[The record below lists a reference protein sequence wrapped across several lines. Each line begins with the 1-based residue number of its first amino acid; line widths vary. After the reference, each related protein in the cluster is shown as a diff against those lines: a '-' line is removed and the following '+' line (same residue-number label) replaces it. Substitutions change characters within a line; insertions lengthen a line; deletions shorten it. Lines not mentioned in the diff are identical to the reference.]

1 MSNPAKAK
9 LRTPQRASRTTP
21 KDQHTIG
28 PNFNI
33 SSHAGFL
40 NAIDHLRSSMMRHFS
55 ISSKCSTQ
63 KSCCYHQPQRLRETS
78 RKSMAFL
85 KSMLGRY
92 FRFVPL
98 ISFPKSNATNL
109 AHSLKQYPGH
119 IHIGFDGWTSPNVIS
134 FLGVVVHTAHE
145 GLLQSFLLD
154 FITYVLLV
162 MLAGMAIH
170 IQLMQPQAK
179 PFWRIPCYWA
189 WQVSSRIRDQQKG
202 LEDMFLLANNSIL
215 TLLFHRSS
223 DSCAIT
229 PRTTIQCYHRWKH
242 SIRTLPAVCI
252 PTSVV
257 FAISSILLLR

>member
-9 LRTPQRASRTTP
+9 LRTPRRASWTMP
-21 KDQHTIG
+21 KDWHTIG
-28 PNFNI
+28 PNFDI
-33 SSHAGFL
+33 SSHTGFL
-40 NAIDHLRSSMMRHFS
+40 NAIDHLRSSTMRRFS
-55 ISSKCSTQ
+55 VSSKCSTQ
-63 KSCCYHQPQRLRETS
+63 KSKHHQPQRLCETS

-109 AHSLKQYPGH
+109 ARSLKQYPGH
-119 IHIGFDGWTSPNVIS
+119 IHIGFDGWTSLNVIS
-134 FLGVVVHTAHE
+134 FLGVVIHTARE

-179 PFWRIPCYWA
+179 PFRRIPCYQA
-189 WQVSSRIRDQQKG
+189 WQVSSRIQDQQKG
-202 LEDMFLLANNSIL
+202 LEDMFSLANNSIL
-215 TLLFHRSS
+215 TLLFHRSL
-223 DSCAIT
+223 DRCAIM
-229 PRTTIQCYHRWKH
+229 PWTTIQCYHHWKY
-242 SIRTLPAVCI
+242 SILTPPAVCI
-252 PTSVV
+252 PASVV
-257 FAISSILLLR
+257 FAISSISLLR